1 MKLWLFSLGVVSK
14 EFEND
19 VFFFNDTEKKSVCER
34 QYCIKY

>member
-19 VFFFNDTEKKSVCER
+19 VFFNDTEKKGCVKDN
-34 QYCIKY
+34 IA